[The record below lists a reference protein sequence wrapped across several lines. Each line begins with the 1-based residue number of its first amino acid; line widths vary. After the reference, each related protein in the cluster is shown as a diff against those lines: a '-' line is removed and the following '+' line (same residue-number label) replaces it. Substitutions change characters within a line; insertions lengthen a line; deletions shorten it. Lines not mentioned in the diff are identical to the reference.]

1 MGCDFYYDGNLPDE
15 GLQGKVIN
23 FVKGYFDKID
33 LVITPDLACTYPTEI
48 NLPSSGY
55 EYNPQKKQFDEYSF
69 NFYGIIP
76 QCRDEYGINDYGQ
89 FIFDRNNNG
98 RLVKLRRLPDSF
110 EIIPHYYYQEK
121 KESKPIDWSGSG
133 RAIILGRVEL
143 SVNAEKTEPQTPEP
157 AQCKYQVI
165 VDDGGYIRLGG
176 GLGFALLLTICKL
189 RWWPELTMSDDYE
202 NCEIVDALLA
212 KFGLHRQLM
221 DESLDFDACHK
232 LFIADYH
239 KEFPPAPTG
248 DMKLQAQWYLD
259 FTDKIKPYMKVKGRG

>member
-1 MGCDFYYDGNLPDE
+1 MGCDFYYDGNLPDQ
-15 GLQGKVIN
+15 GLQEKVIN

-48 NLPSSGY
+48 DLPSIGY

-76 QCRDEYGINDYGQ
+76 ECRDYYGISDYGQ
-89 FIFDRNNNG
+89 FIFNRNDTG
-98 RLVKLRRLPDSF
+98 RLVKIRCLPDSYGV
-110 EIIPHYYYQEK
+110 IPHHYYQERK
-121 KESKPIDWSGSG
+121 APEPVVRSTG
-133 RAIILGRVEL
+133 RTQILGRVAL
-143 SVNAEKTEPQTPEP
+143 PVNSDNNEPQLPIAEKCE
-157 AQCKYQVI
+157 YQVI

-212 KFGLHRQLM
+212 KFNLHRQLM
-221 DESLDFDACHK
+221 DETLDFDTCHK

-239 KEFPPAPTG
+239 KEFPPAPPG
-248 DMKLQAQWYLD
+248 DMKMQAQWHLD
-259 FTDKIKPYMKVKGRG
+259 FMDKIKPYMKVKGKG